1 MQGYRGISAALIRA
15 IELLPIRRGG
25 WYTNLWSTKLCTSAF
40 LYSYDIK
47 FKKKVPPYCRMA
59 LGVLEL
65 SYKKLAFQECE
76 RGLGGQGVVDLG
88 LLGLDIGLEGGL
100 DVGS

>member
-1 MQGYRGISAALIRA
+1 MDDSHHPDYLRQ
-15 IELLPIRRGG
+15 
-25 WYTNLWSTKLCTSAF
+25 KLGNSK
-40 LYSYDIK
+40 L
-47 FKKKVPPYCRMA
+47 KVPPYCRMA

-88 LLGLDIGLEGGL
+88 LLGLDIGFEGGL

>member
-15 IELLPIRRGG
+15 I
-25 WYTNLWSTKLCTSAF
+25 
-40 LYSYDIK
+40 
-47 FKKKVPPYCRMA
+47 KVPPYYRMA

-88 LLGLDIGLEGGL
+88 LLGLDIGFEGGL

>member
-1 MQGYRGISAALIRA
+1 MWISLFFHFFIIDGAKIRKIPKTSKVLRTYSLICPYSSWCQG
-15 IELLPIRRGG
+15 
-25 WYTNLWSTKLCTSAF
+25 
-40 LYSYDIK
+40 
-47 FKKKVPPYCRMA
+47 
-59 LGVLEL
+59 LEL

-88 LLGLDIGLEGGL
+88 LLGLDIGLKGGL

>member
-1 MQGYRGISAALIRA
+1 
-15 IELLPIRRGG
+15 
-25 WYTNLWSTKLCTSAF
+25 
-40 LYSYDIK
+40 
-47 FKKKVPPYCRMA
+47 MA

-76 RGLGGQGVVDLG
+76 RSLGGQGVVDLG
-88 LLGLDIGLEGGL
+88 LLGLDIGFEGGL